1 MRLVADTPEIFS
13 FFNEK
18 SKARELSLLPNL
30 ELNSPEF
37 SLIEI
42 KEHKG
47 DILKR
52 FSLSE
57 VQFALIEKL
66 LNATIKFSKE
76 QEYSQFLNEA
86 KSISPDSDD
95 SDFFALALKLNCP
108 IWSEEKKLK
117 KQSKVK
123 VFNTSEL
130 LKEIG
135 LKK

>member
-1 MRLVADTPEIFS
+1 MRLVTDTPEIFS

-18 SKARELSLLPNL
+18 SKARELSLLPSL

-42 KEHKG
+42 KEHQK
-47 DILKR
+47 DILKK

-57 VQFALIEKL
+57 VQFTLIEKL

-76 QEYSQFLNEA
+76 QEYSQFLAEA
-86 KSISPDSDD
+86 KSISPDPDD

-117 KQSKVK
+117 NQPKVK
-123 VFNTSEL
+123 IYSTSDL
-130 LKEIG
+130 LKELG
-135 LKK
+135 LK